1 MRKDAFLPTTR
12 LQLVLDT
19 SSARQGKNVK
29 SPRTTPLYRI
39 RRYSTNHAA
48 YTGI

>member
-39 RRYSTNHAA
+39 CLLYTSDAA
-48 YTGI
+48 DE